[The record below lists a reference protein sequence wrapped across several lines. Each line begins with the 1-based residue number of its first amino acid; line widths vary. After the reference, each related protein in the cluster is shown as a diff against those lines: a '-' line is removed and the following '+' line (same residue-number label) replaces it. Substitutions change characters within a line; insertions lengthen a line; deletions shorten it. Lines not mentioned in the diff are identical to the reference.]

1 MAKEEL
7 EEVEENE
14 NTEKKGGLS
23 TLKIVIIAVFLTV
36 FLGGMLVAGTFYLVS
51 SMYSAQTVA
60 THATTGKNADAEEND
75 EQGDEEGDEEAIES
89 EPLAAPIYLSM
100 DPKFI
105 VSFSDQKSARF
116 MQFSIEV
123 MSRDAQVIKKIEEH
137 MPVIRSSL
145 LMLFGGQQ
153 YEKMATREGKEKLL
167 REATSDINTSL
178 QKISGGEEQGSLV
191 EAAYF
196 NSFVIQ

>member
-7 EEVEENE
+7 EEIEENE
-14 NTEKKGGLS
+14 NIEKKSGLS

-36 FLGGMLVAGTFYLVS
+36 LLGGMLVGGTFYLVS
-51 SMYSAQTVA
+51 SMYSAQTAATSAVA
-60 THATTGKNADAEEND
+60 DKNADAEEND
-75 EQGDEEGDEEAIES
+75 EEADEEAGES

-167 REATSDINTSL
+167 KEATSDINTSL
-178 QKISGGEEQGSLV
+178 QKISGDEEQVSSV
-191 EAAYF
+191 EEAYF

>member
-7 EEVEENE
+7 EEEVEENE
-14 NTEKKGGLS
+14 NTEKKGGMS
-23 TLKIVIIAVFLTV
+23 TLKIVIIAVFVTV
-36 FLGGMLVAGTFYLVS
+36 LLGGMLVAGTFYVVS
-51 SMYSAQTVA
+51 SMYSAQAAA
-60 THATTGKNADAEEND
+60 TPATAGKNADAEGN
-75 EQGDEEGDEEAIES
+75 DEEGEEAVES

-178 QKISGGEEQGSLV
+178 QKISGGEEQASLV
-191 EAAYF
+191 EEAYF

>member
-7 EEVEENE
+7 EEIEENE
-14 NTEKKGGLS
+14 NIEKKSGLS

-36 FLGGMLVAGTFYLVS
+36 LLGGMLVGGTFYLVS
-51 SMYSAQTVA
+51 SMYSAQTAASSAVA
-60 THATTGKNADAEEND
+60 DKNSDVEKND
-75 EQGDEEGDEEAIES
+75 EEGDEEGDEEAVES

-178 QKISGGEEQGSLV
+178 QKISGDEEQVSSV
-191 EAAYF
+191 EEAYF